1 MARTDADTG
10 IPRPLRGAL
19 LLGGTTVLAFGLLAL
34 VHQATRERI
43 EEVERARQMRTIEQV
58 LDGVRHD
65 NDLLRDAVT
74 VTDRDL
80 LGTTAPV
87 TVYRATLDGAPV
99 AAVLAPS
106 APDGYSGSIRLLVGI
121 GVDGR
126 LLGVR
131 VQSHRET
138 PGLGDLIETRKSD
151 WILGF
156 TGRSLGDPP
165 LERWKVRKDGG
176 DFDQFTGATVTP
188 RAVVGAVAN
197 ALLYFEKR
205 REQIFPASATP
216 ADGRIDP

>member
-1 MARTDADTG
+1 MARPDADTS

-19 LLGGTTVLAFGLLAL
+19 LLGGTTVLAMGVLAL

-43 EEVERARQMRTIEQV
+43 QQVERARQVHAIEQV
-58 LDGVRHD
+58 LDGARHD
-65 NDLLRDAVT
+65 NDLLLDTVT

-87 TVYRATLDGAPV
+87 TVYRATLGGEPV

-106 APDGYSGSIRLLVGI
+106 APNGYSGSIRLLVGI
-121 GVDGR
+121 GIDGR

-151 WILGF
+151 WITKF

-197 ALLYFEKR
+197 ALLYFESQ
-205 REQIFPASATP
+205 RERIFSAAVTP
-216 ADGRIDP
+216 ADEPIDP